1 MAEARLQVIPRFVLQ
16 SGQEVR
22 DLGLR
27 YTVHGTLDAGRTN
40 AILFPTWFA
49 GTGEANRWII
59 GPGRGLDTDRFCV
72 IVVDALGNGR
82 SSSPSN
88 HAQLAQASISLLDN
102 VRAQQTL
109 VEALGVKRLHAVVG
123 RSMGAQQALQWAC
136 WFPDAM
142 ERVFAFCGT
151 PATTPHNRLLLDAM
165 AAVLRSPLATEAAL
179 EQAARIYAP
188 WVMSHEFF
196 NERGFTAEEVETW
209 VRQAILP
216 AFRVFDPRDLLCLV
230 RTWQQA
236 DIAQNDRFAGDLR
249 AALRAIRAR
258 VRLVPISH
266 DLIFPPEDFKMAQ
279 QLIPRCSTR
288 SLHSTWGHRAGA
300 PGSLPRDI
308 EFLEDELRDFL
319 APCGDRS
326 WQLVARMGTAHP
338 L

>member
-1 MAEARLQVIPRFVLQ
+1 MAEARFHVIPRFVLQ

-22 DLGLR
+22 DLRLR
-27 YTVHGTLDAGRTN
+27 YTVHGTLDARRAN
-40 AILFPTWFA
+40 AILFVTWFA

-59 GPGRGLDTDRFCV
+59 GPGRGLDTDRFCA

-88 HAQLAQASISLLDN
+88 HEPLAQASISLLDN

-109 VEALGVKRLHAVVG
+109 IEALGIERLHAVVG

-151 PATTPHNRLLLDAM
+151 PATTPHNRLLLESM
-165 AAVLRSPLATEAAL
+165 AAALQAPAGDAVLD
-179 EQAARIYAP
+179 QAARIYAP

-196 NERGFTAEEVETW
+196 NKRGCSAAAVEAWLAE
-209 VRQAILP
+209 AILP
-216 AFRVFDPRDLLCLV
+216 AFRAFDARDLLCLV

-236 DIAQNDRFAGDLR
+236 DIARNERFGGDLR
-249 AALRAIRAR
+249 AALRAIRAH

-266 DLIFPPEDFKMAQ
+266 DLIFPPEDFKTAEQ
-279 QLIPRCSTR
+279 HIPRCSTR
-288 SLHSTWGHRAGA
+288 TLHSSWGHRAGA

-326 WQLVARMGTAHP
+326 W
-338 L
+338 